1 MPLFSKTTGKRTKKT
16 AKRAAS
22 KRTGAREAKTLSVRE
37 SPLATRLLSRP
48 RITEKSYAL
57 NALNQ
62 YVFVVTK
69 EATKTTVKRA
79 IEEAY
84 AVTVE
89 QVRIVRL
96 PAKKRVLGKGVGF
109 KSAIKKAIVRVAKG
123 QSIELFKGGM

>member
-1 MPLFSKTTGKRTKKT
+1 MQLFSDTAGKKT
-16 AKRAAS
+16 RKAAKRASS
-22 KRTGAREAKTLSVRE
+22 KRAGAREAKTLSVKE

-96 PAKKRVLGKGVGF
+96 PAKKRVFGKGVGT

>member
-1 MPLFSKTTGKRTKKT
+1 MKLFSDTTEKSAQGGSALGGKKLGKK
-16 AKRAAS
+16 
-22 KRTGAREAKTLSVRE
+22 LSVKE
-37 SPLATRLLSRP
+37 SPLATRILSRP

-96 PAKKRVLGKGVGF
+96 PAKKRVFGKGVGT

>member
-1 MPLFSKTTGKRTKKT
+1 MQLFSDTTEKKT
-16 AKRAAS
+16 RKVATKASPKLAIAK
-22 KRTGAREAKTLSVRE
+22 KTLAVKE
-37 SPLATRLLSRP
+37 SPLAMRILSRP

-79 IEEAY
+79 VEEAY

-89 QVRIVRL
+89 QVRIVHL
-96 PAKKRVLGKGVGF
+96 PAKKRVFGKGVGS
-109 KSAIKKAIVRVAKG
+109 KSAVKKAIVRVTKG